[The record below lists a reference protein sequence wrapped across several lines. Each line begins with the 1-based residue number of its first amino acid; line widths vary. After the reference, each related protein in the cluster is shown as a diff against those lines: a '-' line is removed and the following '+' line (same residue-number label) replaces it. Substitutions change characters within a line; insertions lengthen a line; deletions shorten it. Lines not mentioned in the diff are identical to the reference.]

1 MVVRAVGCDS
11 EIASLMVLH
20 RFTAAAVECH
30 GVVVWFDTEF
40 SARFCMERP
49 VVLSTSPHAPAT
61 HWAQTLFYF
70 KVRHRHPA

>member
-1 MVVRAVGCDS
+1 M
-11 EIASLMVLH
+11 
-20 RFTAAAVECH
+20 ECH

-40 SARFCMERP
+40 SARFCKDRP

-70 KVRHRHPA
+70 KVRH